1 MSIIEALRTRVLIAV
16 LALLCSPALAA
27 EVELP
32 EIHSWHTDAGMRV
45 LFIEAPDI
53 PMVSAQLTFAA
64 GAARDDGQPGV
75 ARLTANVLMSG
86 TTNRDADELAA
97 ALDGYGARVG
107 TGAAR
112 DMAWLTLTSLSDDD
126 ILWPTI
132 DLLAEVLA
140 EPAFPDDEVERLIGN
155 HRTALQREQQS
166 PGAIASRHFWET
178 AYEGHPYAGNPLG
191 TEDSLDAL
199 DAEALRDFHG
209 QYYVARNANLA
220 LVGDLDRA
228 AAERLAEALTA
239 GLPAGEAAEEI
250 PSPPELDEDVTIR
263 ESYPSSQA
271 HITMGRPGV
280 ARGPDDSPAL
290 HVANHAFGGG
300 SFTSRLFREVRE
312 ERGLVYG
319 VRSSS
324 SPMAAAGP
332 YRISLRTRGDQAE
345 EALTVVEDELQRFL
359 ADGPTA
365 EETEA
370 SVLNITG
377 GFPLSIDANSKLVG
391 YLGVMGFYDLPLDYL
406 ERYPDEAAEV
416 DATAA
421 HNALR
426 GVLAERPLVTV
437 IVGGDRARED

>member
-1 MSIIEALRTRVLIAV
+1 MSIIERSRLRAGCIA
-16 LALLCSPALAA
+16 LALLCSPAVVAA
-27 EVELP
+27 VELP
-32 EIHSWHTDAGMRV
+32 DIHSWETDAGMRV

-53 PMVSAQLTFAA
+53 PMVSAQLTFSA
-64 GAARDDGQPGV
+64 GAARDADQPGV
-75 ARLTANVLMSG
+75 ARITASALMSG
-86 TTNRDADELAA
+86 TTNRDADELATA
-97 ALDGYGARVG
+97 IDGYGARVG

-112 DMAWLTLTSLSDDD
+112 DMAWLSVSSLSDDD

-140 EPAFPDDEVERLIGN
+140 EPAFPEDEVRRLIGN

-178 AYEGHPYAGNPLG
+178 AYEGHPYAANPLG
-191 TEDSLDAL
+191 TEASLDAM
-199 DAEALRDFHG
+199 DAEALRDFHRR
-209 QYYVARNANLA
+209 YYVARNANLA
-220 LVGDLDRA
+220 LVGDLDRD

-239 GLPAGEAAEEI
+239 GLASGEAAADI
-250 PSPPELDEDVTIR
+250 PPAPELDEDVTIR
-263 ESYPSSQA
+263 ESYPSTQA
-271 HITMGRPGV
+271 HIMVGRPGV

-332 YRISLRTRGDQAE
+332 YRISLRTRGDQEE
-345 EALTVVEDELQRFL
+345 EALAVVEDELQRFL

-391 YLGVMGFYDLPLDYL
+391 YLGVMGFYDLPLDYI
-406 ERYPDEAAEV
+406 ESYPGAAAEV

-426 GVLAERPLVTV
+426 DVLADRPRVTV